1 MNQWFWEAAHK
12 SSYLQC
18 TDSYVQA
25 YTTIYAHFAKQNFS
39 LLKRNFT
46 HHFWENIL
54 TFHYFPFVSMSNLF
68 FFLSPSLYLEWT
80 VSVVVTV
87 WFMLAQELIHTRALQ
102 AYFLLWRKKF
112 KFIYHSERRSFLPYY
127 FKLIDKLSRH
137 ALSDVDYVEERES
150 LQKIKTS
157 VVGV

>member
-1 MNQWFWEAAHK
+1 MYRHIQPFMLILLNKTFHCWKET
-12 SSYLQC
+12 LL
-18 TDSYVQA
+18 
-25 YTTIYAHFAKQNFS
+25 TTSEKTS
-39 LLKRNFT
+39 LLF
-46 HHFWENIL
+46 I
-54 TFHYFPFVSMSNLF
+54 TFLLFPCLICF